1 MLDILRQQ
9 FWNALSKEV
18 QDGPNS
24 SPGLHK
30 HACTYSHARA
40 YPFKVTSTYE
50 NASLISHWYMF
61 VKNASAPSA
70 YQPSQW
76 VCGGNWLGSTEI
88 CHWASLSRDSSFGF
102 IWHLFVRR
110 NCLETSTL
118 QSISMSHVYPS
129 TSQLP
134 NFTVSNAVAICFRQP
149 MLCRF
154 QTYAAG
160 MFGFMK
166 MHRTLV
172 WLHSWG
178 NTWDHEMASRYDQWL
193 SPTNSPHRPCGHQNS
208 SCTTTWCVEM
218 GSHPVVM
225 A

>member
-1 MLDILRQQ
+1 MGMWRELTWFNRNMPLSIPFERFIIWIHLALVRQ
-9 FWNALSKEV
+9 K
-18 QDGPNS
+18 
-24 SPGLHK
+24 K
-30 HACTYSHARA
+30 
-40 YPFKVTSTYE
+40 
-50 NASLISHWYMF
+50 
-61 VKNASAPSA
+61 
-70 YQPSQW
+70 
-76 VCGGNWLGSTEI
+76 
-88 CHWASLSRDSSFGF
+88 
-102 IWHLFVRR
+102 LFVI
-110 NCLETSTL
+110 

-225 A
+225 AKGLPCRTHHFVVIKHYKSGVHGLLPQFLHLIYFDFLKSYHAYSIHQ